1 MGPTTQPNT
10 EEPLAESDPLAGTG
24 YTAVRRLGVGGM
36 GEVFEARHMGLGKL
50 VVVKLIHL
58 AIADDPKFADRLR
71 VEAQALAS
79 VSSPHL
85 VSVTDI
91 GRTPDG
97 RAFFVMERLQGVT
110 FRHALAERGPI
121 HPREAITWTIQVL
134 DGLEV
139 ANRAGIIHRDIK
151 LDNVFLCDPVAGQA
165 PIVKVLDFGVAKV
178 VQSTDASFP
187 APKYAT
193 EEGSLVGSPRY
204 VSPEQVRQGAV
215 DARTDVY
222 GVGMLLY
229 QLLVGHDPFSHYRNV
244 PELLHA
250 HLVEIPRAPSAVVPR
265 QHAPYCLPE
274 LDHVILKAL
283 AKNPADRH
291 QSAEEFAYYLRHILA
306 RLPEPTSPIPGGNGT
321 SIIPRTAPV
330 HATGHGTAII
340 PLPSL
345 AGAANDHRPIEE
357 APADLHYGEEV
368 PPVAN
373 GFDNV
378 PGHTQPMWT
387 PPSAGAS
394 PRGLFLTV
402 MVGTAVV
409 FAAVLLALLRMIGV
423 LG

>member
-1 MGPTTQPNT
+1 MGTTTQPKA
-10 EEPLAESDPLAGTG
+10 EPLAESDPLAGTG

-85 VSVTDI
+85 VSVSDI

-121 HPREAITWTIQVL
+121 HPHEAITWTIQVL

-139 ANRAGIIHRDIK
+139 AHRAGIIHRDIK

-178 VQSTDASFP
+178 AQGADASFP

-222 GVGMLLY
+222 GVGMLIY
-229 QLLVGHDPFSHYRNV
+229 HLLAGHDPFSHHRNV

-250 HLVEIPRAPSAVVPR
+250 HLLEIPRAPSEVSPK
-265 QHAPYCLPE
+265 QYAPYFPPE

-291 QSAEEFAYYLRHILA
+291 QSALAFAYQLRHILS
-306 RLPEPTSPIPGGNGT
+306 RLPEPTSPIASGNGTVIIPRAAPVLAGGNGT
-321 SIIPRTAPV
+321 ASV
-330 HATGHGTAII
+330 

-345 AGAANDHRPIEE
+345 VGHANDHRPIVE
-357 APADLHYGEEV
+357 APAALTYSEEV

-373 GFDNV
+373 GFDDV
-378 PGHTQPMWT
+378 PGYTQPMWA
-387 PPSAGAS
+387 PPSEGAA
-394 PRGLFLTV
+394 PRRLFLMV
-402 MVGTAVV
+402 MVGTAVA
-409 FAAVLLALLRMIGV
+409 FAAVLLALLRVIGV